1 MLYMASM
8 TSYLLIRFLFLQK
21 VKTPMMSS
29 KFLHLK
35 YLDIYFVNVVQHYL
49 SDYSCLV
56 SFLEASPALETFILR
71 IQTDDMLV
79 HDSVFGDLDGG
90 AQLHLRQLPECW
102 HHNLKNVMVTGF
114 TSTKGLIEFTR
125 YIVQNSLVL
134 ECMTLDTAGGCCRR
148 TAKRNKCAPMSEG
161 GFREAQ
167 KAVEAVR
174 ICIEGIVRPSTN
186 LKVLEPC
193 SQCLYE
199 GSSV

>member
-1 MLYMASM
+1 MFNSGIDLD
-8 TSYLLIRFLFLQK
+8 
-21 VKTPMMSS
+21 PM
-29 KFLHLK
+29 
-35 YLDIYFVNVVQHYL
+35 Q
-49 SDYSCLV
+49 
-56 SFLEASPALETFILR
+56 

>member
-1 MLYMASM
+1 MPAVERVTMESLGE
-8 TSYLLIRFLFLQK
+8 K

-35 YLDIYFVNVVQHYL
+35 YLDIYLVNVVQHYL

>member
-1 MLYMASM
+1 MESLGE
-8 TSYLLIRFLFLQK
+8 K

-35 YLDIYFVNVVQHYL
+35 YLDIYLVNVVQHYL

-90 AQLHLRQLPECW
+90 GGGGGAQLHLRQLLECW